1 MQLIAIMCSI
11 VFFLFV
17 VFCEYAAWNGLV
29 GKLRLV
35 QSGRHAHW
43 SKYEGRCAFARVVTD
58 VVVVVVVAVAV
69 VVVAALSS
77 SCSPGT
83 HLHWQIDRQAP
94 IEQTKRH
101 CKSSLPASGGPN

>member
-58 VVVVVVVAVAV
+58 VVVVVVAVAVAV

-83 HLHWQIDRQAP
+83 HLHRQIDRQAP
-94 IEQTKRH
+94 IKQTN

>member
-35 QSGRHAHW
+35 QSGRHAHRSHW
-43 SKYEGRCAFARVVTD
+43 SKYEERCAFARVVTD
-58 VVVVVVVAVAV
+58 MR
-69 VVVAALSS
+69 SNR
-77 SCSPGT
+77 CNT
-83 HLHWQIDRQAP
+83 FQD
-94 IEQTKRH
+94 
-101 CKSSLPASGGPN
+101 

>member
-35 QSGRHAHW
+35 QSGRHGHW
-43 SKYEGRCAFARVVTD
+43 SKYEERCAFARVVTD
-58 VVVVVVVAVAV
+58 MR
-69 VVVAALSS
+69 SNR
-77 SCSPGT
+77 CNT
-83 HLHWQIDRQAP
+83 FQD
-94 IEQTKRH
+94 
-101 CKSSLPASGGPN
+101 

>member
-43 SKYEGRCAFARVVTD
+43 SKYEERCAFARVVTD
-58 VVVVVVVAVAV
+58 MR
-69 VVVAALSS
+69 SNR
-77 SCSPGT
+77 CNT
-83 HLHWQIDRQAP
+83 FQD
-94 IEQTKRH
+94 
-101 CKSSLPASGGPN
+101 

>member
-1 MQLIAIMCSI
+1 MCSI

-29 GKLRLV
+29 GKLRLA

-58 VVVVVVVAVAV
+58 VVVVVAV
-69 VVVAALSS
+69 VVVAVVVEAFLSPREKEEQSS
-77 SCSPGT
+77 SRRVYS
-83 HLHWQIDRQAP
+83 
-94 IEQTKRH
+94 EM
-101 CKSSLPASGGPN
+101 S